1 VQYAHLLLF
10 CMAIIYIARA
20 GLLVASIRPM
30 RHRLQRLNDMA
41 KHDDAAPSG
50 LHRVSKQWALKTTRP
65 HFLML
70 DGPILKRR

>member
-1 VQYAHLLLF
+1 MQYAHLLLF

-50 LHRVSKQWALKTTRP
+50 LHRVSQQRP
-65 HFLML
+65 RTLLFHA
-70 DGPILKRR
+70 G